1 MERHTLSMLVK
12 NSPGV
17 LSRVSGL
24 FSRRGYNIDSLSVG
38 VTEDERLSRMTI
50 VVNGDQYIVAQITKQ
65 LDKLIDIVKI
75 TELDPITSV
84 CRGLTLVK
92 VSADEK
98 TRSEILHFINI
109 FRANV
114 IDISPSTMTIE
125 ITGDLSKQE
134 ALLELLQ
141 PFGVQEISKTGLAAL
156 QRGVMV
162 LKEHDM

>member
-50 VVNGDQYIVAQITKQ
+50 VVNGDQYIVEQITKQ
-65 LDKLIDIVKI
+65 LNKLIDIVKI
-75 TELDPITSV
+75 TQLVPSTSV
-84 CRGLTLVK
+84 SRGLTLVK
-92 VSADEK
+92 VEADEK
-98 TRSEILHFINI
+98 VRSEILQFINI
-109 FRANV
+109 FRAKV

-125 ITGDLSKQE
+125 ITGDFSKQE

-141 PFGVQEISKTGLAAL
+141 PFGILELSKTGLASL
-156 QRGVMV
+156 QRGKTL
-162 LKEHDM
+162 LKEYDM